1 MMNKNYIFI
10 ISVFIILSGCKNENK
25 EKEIESDSIQFEISE
40 YNLLFTKI
48 EINKKEHTALIDFGD
63 FADFQISTKLIDELN
78 LKLKNQI

>member
-10 ISVFIILSGCKNENK
+10 ISVFIILSSCKNENK

-40 YNLLFTKI
+40 YNLLFTKV
-48 EINKKEHTALIDFGD
+48 EINKKEHTALIDFG
-63 FADFQISTKLIDELN
+63 DFQISTKLIDELN